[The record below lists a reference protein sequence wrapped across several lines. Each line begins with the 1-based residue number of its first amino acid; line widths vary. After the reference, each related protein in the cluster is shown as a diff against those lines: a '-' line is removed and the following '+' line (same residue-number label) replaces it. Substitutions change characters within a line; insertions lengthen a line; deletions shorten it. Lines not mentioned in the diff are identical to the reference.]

1 MICMWLSP
9 VARNLLVTQA
19 NRAQISSATTMLP
32 PWPMQYTC
40 FACRSSATAWS
51 TASGDRAFWVPLMAV
66 IKRADA
72 CSQRVVVSASG
83 LGAC

>member
-32 PWPMQYTC
+32 P
-40 FACRSSATAWS
+40 
-51 TASGDRAFWVPLMAV
+51 
-66 IKRADA
+66 
-72 CSQRVVVSASG
+72 
-83 LGAC
+83 